1 MLLANPRSKPVRT
14 RKKVVNNLKH
24 SIEEVRLKNGARG
37 LLIDAPGSPVF
48 NIRVIFRAGN
58 KFVKS
63 PEIYEVAHLMEH
75 MAFGRNAK
83 YRDEQAYEADFTKNG
98 AYHNAWTSDCFIA
111 YESECAD
118 FEWKRILELQE
129 LAVAEPRFNEEEL
142 ASEKGNVRS
151 ELTGYQNDYARLIW
165 PKLQQ
170 ALGEEVLTYG
180 ERLKTINNIE
190 LKDVRDHYRRTHTAS
205 NMQFIITG
213 NLRGRKRKI
222 VNMLE
227 SWALKPGENF
237 ELPLSAFH
245 ASQPVLIRRKDASN
259 MSFGFSF
266 VIQRSLSP
274 AEQYAMGC
282 LNHILNGTMNS
293 KIFGAA
299 RKKGIV
305 YGMGSQ
311 TESDKWS
318 STWDFDGE
326 VNAENATDLFDLIA
340 VELGKVING
349 DISEEDIAAAKAYA
363 LGHHQMLAQ
372 TADQISAYYLRD
384 YITAG
389 TYRPMDDAPKMIESI
404 DKSTIVQLAR
414 IFMQS
419 GVSGLAVVGNM
430 NKAMLDELWQRILD
444 TV

>member
-1 MLLANPRSKPVRT
+1 MKY
-14 RKKVVNNLKH
+14 

-37 LLIDAPGSPVF
+37 LLIDAPSSPVL

-58 KFVKS
+58 KFVKK

-75 MAFGRNAK
+75 MAFGRNAE
-83 YRDEQAYEADFTKNG
+83 YRDEQAYEAEFTKNG
-98 AYHNAWTSDCFIA
+98 AYHNAWTSDYFIA

-118 FEWKRILELQE
+118 FEWQRILELQE
-129 LAVAEPRFNEEEL
+129 LAIAKPRFNEEEL
-142 ASEKGNVRS
+142 KSEKGNVRS
-151 ELTGYQNDYARLIW
+151 ELTGYQNDYNRLIW

-170 ALGEEVLTYG
+170 SLGEEVLTYG

-190 LKDVRDHYRRTHTAS
+190 LKDIRDHYRRTHTAN

-213 NLRGRKRKI
+213 NLHGRKKKI
-222 VNMLE
+222 LTMLE
-227 SWALKPGENF
+227 AWDLKPGEEF
-237 ELPLSAFH
+237 EMPLSVYRATN
-245 ASQPVLIRRKDASN
+245 PVLIRRKDASN

-266 VIQRSLSP
+266 VIQRSLTP

-282 LNHILNGTMNS
+282 LNHILNGTMSS
-293 KIFGAA
+293 KIFGTA

-311 TESDKWS
+311 AESDKWS
-318 STWDFDGE
+318 STWDFYGE
-326 VNAENATDLFDLIA
+326 VNAENVVDLFDLIA

-349 DISEEDIAAAKAYA
+349 DISEADIEAAKSYA

-372 TADQISAYYLRD
+372 TADQISSYYLHNYIMHGD
-384 YITAG
+384 YQA
-389 TYRPMDDAPKMIESI
+389 MMDAPKMIEKI

-414 IFMQS
+414 IFLQS
-419 GVSGLAVVGNM
+419 GVSGLAAVGTID
-430 NKAMLDELWQRILD
+430 KAVLDEVWGRILAI
-444 TV
+444 V